1 MVSAH
6 DLLETDFPRIEA
18 DTPIS
23 KAVHLFKTVDSL
35 VVTDTSGY
43 RGLLRERDVMRAK
56 IPLNSKSETYLTHVS
71 RLAPDDPGE
80 EIARLMVENGVY
92 MLPVLDNDDL
102 LGVVSADAILDAA
115 ATTEYGDEPVNAY
128 MSSPVTTIA
137 PEESVGKALK
147 YFKEQD
153 ISRLPVMENGEVV
166 GIVTMDDIVER
177 VIHPEEKA
185 KGQEQYGE
193 YIGEKKHYLKMPV
206 KGIMTEKLIVMPPD
220 SSLADVIERMHTHH
234 LRGMLI
240 GEGTTVQ
247 GIVTKKDLLEP
258 IAALA
263 REEAAPFVVQFA
275 GPLDSLAGFDKRD
288 ARAFLEQAVQTYQD
302 YLGNGYLYVHLKEH
316 KETLR
321 GISSIYCKMRLST
334 PRGMFIAG
342 EEGWGAMH
350 AIKNAFDIV
359 ERQIRKAEE
368 R

>member
-1 MVSAH
+1 MVSAN
-6 DLLETDFPRIEA
+6 DLLETDFPRIEVA
-18 DTPIS
+18 APLS
-23 KAVHLFKTVDSL
+23 KAIHLFKEVDSL
-35 VVTDTSGY
+35 VVMEDGTY

-56 IPLNSKSETYLTHVS
+56 IPLNSKAETYLTHVS
-71 RLAPDDPGE
+71 KLSPGDPAE
-80 EIARLMVENGVY
+80 EIARLMVGSDVY
-92 MLPVLDNDDL
+92 MLPVLDDGL
-102 LGVVSADAILDAA
+102 AGVVTADALLAA
-115 ATTEYGDEPVNAY
+115 AADTSYGDEAVKNY
-128 MSSPVTTIA
+128 MSSPVTTIT

-153 ISRLPVMENGEVV
+153 ISRLPVVENGEAV
-166 GIVTMDDIVER
+166 GIVTMDDIVSR

-185 KGQEQYGE
+185 KGLAEHGE

-206 KGIMTEKLIVMPPD
+206 KGIMVEKLLIMPPD
-220 SSLADVIERMHTHH
+220 ASIRDIIAGMRRRH

-240 GEGTTVQ
+240 GTETTVQ
-247 GIVTKKDLLEP
+247 GVITKKDLLEP

-263 REEAAPFVVQFA
+263 REEAMPFVVQFA
-275 GPLDSLAGFDKRD
+275 GPLDKLAEFDKQE
-288 ARAFLEQAVQTYQD
+288 ARSYLEDAVQTYRD
-302 YLGNGYLYVHLKEH
+302 FLRNGYLYVHLKEH

-350 AIKNAFDIV
+350 AIRNAFSVI

>member
-18 DTPIS
+18 NTPIS

-35 VVTDTSGY
+35 VVTDDGGY

-56 IPLNSKSETYLTHVS
+56 ISLNSKAETYLTHVS
-71 RLAPDDPGE
+71 RLAPDEPGE

-128 MSSPVTTIA
+128 MSRPVTTIT

-153 ISRLPVMENGEVV
+153 ISRLPVVENDEMV

-185 KGQEQYGE
+185 KGLEQYGE
-193 YIGEKKHYLKMPV
+193 YIGEKKHYLQMPV
-206 KGIMTEKLIVMPPD
+206 KGIMMEKLVVMPPD

-240 GEGTTVQ
+240 GKGTTVQ

-263 REEAAPFVVQFA
+263 REEAAPFVIQFA

-288 ARAFLEQAVQTYQD
+288 ARSFLEQAVQTHRE